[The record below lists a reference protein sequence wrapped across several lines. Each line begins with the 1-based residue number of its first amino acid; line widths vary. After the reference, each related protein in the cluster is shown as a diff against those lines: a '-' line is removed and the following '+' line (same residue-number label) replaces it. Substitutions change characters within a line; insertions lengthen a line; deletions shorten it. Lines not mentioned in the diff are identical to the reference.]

1 MSEDKSFSVS
11 IYYSGSYYIDVQAE
25 NKVEAKNIAIELLRD
40 EADIGF
46 SVESVD
52 VFEIGESE

>member
-1 MSEDKSFSVS
+1 MSEEKVFSVS
-11 IYYSGSYYIDVQAE
+11 LYYSGSYHIDVQAE

-52 VFEIGESE
+52 VFENGE

>member
-11 IYYSGSYYIDVQAE
+11 IYYSGSYHIDV
-25 NKVEAKNIAIELLRD
+25 EAIDRDNSKQIAIELLRD
-40 EADIGF
+40 DVGYGF

-52 VFEIGESE
+52 VFEIGE

>member
-11 IYYSGSYYIDVQAE
+11 IYYSGSYHIDV
-25 NKVEAKNIAIELLRD
+25 EASDRDNAKQIAIELLRD
-40 EADIGF
+40 DVGYGF

-52 VFEIGESE
+52 VFEIGE